1 LLEFTIDE
9 VASAYGVPA
18 TKIMEYLPPLGGS
31 FPNASTSDQGEWLI
45 PIGDVVAHLGFT
57 IDEVASAY
65 GVPRKIIV
73 EFMNDYQFPNA
84 HRGDNGYWLIP
95 IGDLTF
101 TGIGR
106 GIPKTLR
113 ALLERSERINLLLEL
128 WPTIK
133 TEGMKRAVIHKLAAD
148 QFSRMQGTQP
158 ETVRVG
164 LEFVEPVQA
173 TVDLGVIENQ
183 PITPSASNLAS
194 DLAQLAALYSQG
206 LLSAE
211 EFSAAKQRIISEKPR
226 QETAEPPA
234 LKPTPV
240 LSDGE
245 NKRGTWGLDL
255 SIKDTGTD
263 AKTRQSIIKEKATPS
278 ASQTTSSKLHPPVP
292 AKSPVGYWIA
302 AMSKDFANFKGRAR
316 RAEFWWTALIHNVL
330 IAVSSAISPAV
341 GGFLCLIGAIPML
354 AVGIRRVHDQNY
366 SGWWVLVPVGN
377 VVIFL
382 TDGDKG
388 QNRFG
393 PSPK

>member
-1 LLEFTIDE
+1 MSDGSRKEKPPSAVSLTPLRERLEFTIDE

-65 GVPRKIIV
+65 GVPPKTIV
-73 EFMNDYQFPNA
+73 EFMNDNQFPNA
-84 HRGDNGYWLIP
+84 SYEAITGEWLIP

-113 ALLERSERINLLLEL
+113 ALLERSERINLLLEV

-148 QFSRMQGTQP
+148 QVSRMRGTQP
-158 ETVRVG
+158 ETVRVD
-164 LEFVEPVQA
+164 LESVEPVQA
-173 TVDLGVIENQ
+173 TVDLGVSENQ

-211 EFSAAKQRIISEKPR
+211 EFSAAKQRIINEKPR
-226 QETAEPPA
+226 QETGEPPA

-245 NKRGTWGLDL
+245 NKRGTRADELKAENAELRKRGLDL
-255 SIKDTGTD
+255 SIKDTGTGP
-263 AKTRQSIIKEKATPS
+263 KTRQQISKEQATPS
-278 ASQTTSSKLHPPVP
+278 ASQTTS
-292 AKSPVGYWIA
+292 AKFGWPMNLG
-302 AMSKDFANFKGRAR
+302 
-316 RAEFWWTALIHNVL
+316 L
-330 IAVSSAISPAV
+330 IA
-341 GGFLCLIGAIPML
+341 GAILFTVSADRWPDPASSEDFIGSLIDGVMGWG
-354 AVGIRRVHDQNY
+354 AWWGICL
-366 SGWWVLVPVGN
+366 LVRAGVRKMQ
-377 VVIFL
+377 
-382 TDGDKG
+382 T
-388 QNRFG
+388 
-393 PSPK
+393 